1 MNLKTYAEKNGYTLD
16 EAKELTGLTHWN
28 STVPE
33 ILAEVELIET
43 ESKEDTVPLEEF
55 VELAADDPR
64 KAEIADKAK
73 KLRTYIGEKSYEYL
87 RFVDDHKEVIP
98 EEYERAKELIKDLL

>member
-1 MNLKTYAEKNGYTLD
+1 MNLKTYAEKNDYTLD

-33 ILAEVELIET
+33 ILEAEVGEVEELVET
-43 ESKEDTVPLEEF
+43 ECKE
-55 VELAADDPR
+55 DPR
-64 KAEIADKAK
+64 KAEIKDKAK

-87 RFVDDHKEVIP
+87 RFVDDHKEVIS